1 MATPPT
7 ILLVGDPHER
17 ISFTIGGRTSLAS
30 RQGFALLWEFERRA
44 KNRWPGCRF
53 RIIQPANNTGV
64 PASAGTHDKDDVWDW
79 ELIDAG
85 TWAQESELARD
96 TGLWDWVRDPTQGDF
111 GWHHHAIAP
120 GLPLDRY
127 GSLVPA
133 QMDDYRRHA
142 LGLKGQHDSGSD
154 PQCFTLGRLTHTVK
168 RFDYQAWKDDHMPL
182 SEEDVNRV
190 ADKVLAKLMDAQ
202 LTLSDGTTVPVS
214 QAYRRAAQMPGNLD
228 TAVAA
233 INEQTKASAKN
244 TNTKVA
250 NSRAA
255 IMAALDSLDAQ
266 VGP

>member
-7 ILLVGDPHER
+7 VLLVGDPLER
-17 ISFTIGGRTSLAS
+17 ISFTIGGRTSRAS

-111 GWHHHAIAP
+111 GWHHHSIAP
-120 GLPLDRY
+120 GLPLSRY
-127 GSLVPA
+127 GDLVPA

-142 LGLKGQHDSGSD
+142 LGLKGQHQSGSD
-154 PQCFTLGRLTHTVK
+154 PQCFTMGRLTHTVK
-168 RFDYQAWKDDHMPL
+168 RFSYTDWKDDHMPI
-182 SEEDVNRV
+182 SDEQI
-190 ADKVLAKLMDAQ
+190 ADIARKAGQVLLDTE
-202 LTLSDGTTVPVS
+202 LTLSDGSVVTV
-214 QAYRRAAQMPGNLD
+214 QTALRRAAQTPPTL
-228 TAVAA
+228 
-233 INEQTKASAKN
+233 EQSVTTVIEQIKASASN
-244 TNTKVA
+244 TNTKIG
-250 NSRAA
+250 NTRAA
-255 IMAALDSLDAQ
+255 LMAAIAELDAQ